1 MSSAQMRPGII
12 CVLALM
18 SAIVAGCSTSA
29 GKQPQSLPSNT
40 ETDQPHGLVYS
51 IPVPHTT
58 LVLEFPSDGFKLE
71 VSDDNPPYYYF
82 TNAQAK
88 LNMSF
93 SFERA
98 TKCRTSESCRDY
110 FVKEF
115 NSTRASKKIWQ
126 ISRLGEIF
134 ISETSDDTVVDSS
147 THSSTHS
154 STSVQYLNAH
164 FVKDSVWINLRLSK
178 TGYRPS
184 DRAFF
189 LRLIQSI
196 KFWPKVRE

>member
-1 MSSAQMRPGII
+1 M

-29 GKQPQSLPSNT
+29 GNQTPTLPSNT
-40 ETDQPHGLVYS
+40 QSDQPHDPVYS

-58 LVLEFPSDGFKLE
+58 LVFEFPSDGFKLE

-82 TNAQAK
+82 INAQAK
-88 LNMSF
+88 LSMSF
-93 SFERA
+93 SFEQA
-98 TKCRTSESCRDY
+98 IKCRTSESCRDY

-115 NSTRASKKIWQ
+115 NSTRASKKNWQ
-126 ISRLGEIF
+126 LSRLGEIF
-134 ISETSDDTVVDSS
+134 ISETSDDPVGDSS
-147 THSSTHS
+147 THSSAP
-154 STSVQYLNAH
+154 VQYLNAH

-184 DRAFF
+184 DRAFL
-189 LRLIQSI
+189 LRLIRSI